1 MQIDPFR
8 YEIFQR
14 VTLFWVKF
22 ASVCFMWC
30 LWRRR
35 KRDSSSIL
43 RVTNPGRP
51 EYQIQQR
58 KLHKLLVYSCFLL
71 WRGPLYFNQTSQ
83 RLSSITHRL
92 LHISVW
98 GGVKPFLGLSPNKG
112 GGVSVLIFLI
122 LS

>member
-1 MQIDPFR
+1 MTKVKWLDGDLNLQIGPFR
-8 YEIFQR
+8 CEIFQR

-30 LWRRR
+30 LWCTR

-58 KLHKLLVYSCFLL
+58 KLHKLSVYSRFLI

-83 RLSSITHRL
+83 RLSGITHR
-92 LHISVW
+92 HFRISVKE
-98 GGVKPFLGLSPNKG
+98 GVKPFLGLSPK
-112 GGVSVLIFLI
+112 
-122 LS
+122 